1 MASTAAGNGDTGAV
15 TVFVTVPSDKIGEE
29 IAGVLVNPET
39 RLAACVS
46 IIPGNL
52 QINIALPTRGHDC
65 AICCRGIPNS
75 ASRIMCSELFI
86 YRSSSVLRMLAKP
99 FVTC

>member
-46 IIPGNL
+46 IIPGNS
-52 QINIALPTRGHDC
+52 QIIHQ
-65 AICCRGIPNS
+65 
-75 ASRIMCSELFI
+75 
-86 YRSSSVLRMLAKP
+86 
-99 FVTC
+99 